1 MVTQTDAYFT
11 RNVAGVAIVEFFW
24 GLGFPIVLESTFLQ
38 LFLKHLGASSTVVG
52 IVPSLFIF
60 CISTF
65 PLFSTYLSRNYP
77 LKRSLVTVL
86 HVLSGLAV
94 LALGLFLPF
103 FSAVDDVL
111 VLFFTAYTVFSI
123 CLGLTIPIW
132 FNYLTRIF
140 SESKTVP
147 GLGYM
152 MLAQNLGKIASS
164 FFILKIVD
172 TYAFSL
178 RSSAWVFIA
187 TGLLF
192 IVGSLCFLFTVELAA
207 PVTPAPDKTSFFRH
221 TRQTFQEILANRRF
235 LVYLAADLDFYVIIT
250 VLSFY
255 ANYATTF
262 FAVPTAVAAGA
273 FVACIYAGSITVN
286 IFLGAMNLL
295 RTKQKLFLSKGITL
309 LLLLLLT
316 LFPNYFTFFI
326 ISFLLGVGRAIRN
339 MVYPPSVR
347 KFANTEDNTAYFA
360 LAPILTLPI
369 GSGFPLLFG
378 TILDSLSY
386 MGADAYRLLF
396 GFSALFIL
404 VTCYF
409 TFKTNYDDVAAG
421 QESCLNSR
429 PTAISG

>member
-1 MVTQTDAYFT
+1 MATKTDDYFI
-11 RNVAGVAIVEFFW
+11 RNVAGVAFVELFW

-38 LFLKHLGASSTVVG
+38 LFLKNLGASSTLVG
-52 IVPSLFIF
+52 FVPSLFIF

-77 LKRSLVTVL
+77 LKRSLVGAL
-86 HVLSGLAV
+86 HGFSGLAI
-94 LALGLFLPF
+94 LALGLLLPCI
-103 FSAVDDVL
+103 SEVDDVL
-111 VLFFTAYTVFSI
+111 ILFFSAYTVFSI
-123 CLGLTIPIW
+123 LMGLTIPIW

-152 MLAQNLGKIASS
+152 MLAQNLGKIISS

-178 RSSAWVFIA
+178 KSSAWVFIA

-192 IVGSLCFLFTVELAA
+192 ILGSLCFLITVEITDSA
-207 PVTPAPDKTSFFRH
+207 PSAPDKTPFFRH
-221 TRQTFQEILANRRF
+221 TRQTFHEILTNRRF
-235 LVYLAADLDFYVIIT
+235 LIYLAADLDFYVIIT

-255 ANYATTF
+255 ANYATTY

-273 FVACIYAGSITVN
+273 FVAFIYAGSITVN
-286 IFLGAMNLL
+286 ILLGTMNLL
-295 RTKQKLFLSKGITL
+295 GIKQKLFLSKGITL
-309 LLLLLLT
+309 LLLILLT
-316 LFPNYFTFFI
+316 LIPSYFTFFI
-326 ISFLLGVGRAIRN
+326 ISFLLGIGRAIRN

-347 KFANTEDNTAYFA
+347 IFANKSDNTAYFA

-378 TILDSLSY
+378 TVLDSLSF

-404 VTCYF
+404 ATCYF
-409 TFKTNYDDVAAG
+409 AFKTDYERVPDTDN
-421 QESCLNSR
+421 
-429 PTAISG
+429 I

>member
-1 MVTQTDAYFT
+1 MEAKRDAYFT
-11 RNVAGVAIVEFFW
+11 RNVGGVAVVEFFW

-38 LFLKHLGASSTVVG
+38 LFLKNLGASSTVVG

-86 HVLSGLAV
+86 HILSGLAILV
-94 LALGLFLPF
+94 LGLLLPCIN
-103 FSAVDDVL
+103 SQENVL
-111 VLFFTAYTVFSI
+111 LLFFAAYTVFSI

-132 FNYLTRIF
+132 FNYLTRLF

-152 MLAQNLGKIASS
+152 MLAQNLGKIVSS
-164 FFILKIVD
+164 FFILKIVG
-172 TYAFSL
+172 TYAFSPG
-178 RSSAWVFIA
+178 SSAWVFIA

-192 IVGSLCFLFTVELAA
+192 IIGSLCFLLTVEIADPEP
-207 PVTPAPDKTSFFRH
+207 PVPDSTPFFRH
-221 TRQTFQEILANRRF
+221 TRQTFQEILTNRRF
-235 LVYLAADLDFYVIIT
+235 LVYLAADLDFYVILT
-250 VLSFY
+250 VMSFY

-262 FAVPTAVAAGA
+262 FAVPAGVAAGA
-273 FVACIYAGSITVN
+273 FVACIYAGSVTVN

-295 RTKQKLFLSKGITL
+295 RIKQQLFLSKGITFL
-309 LLLLLLT
+309 LLVLLA
-316 LFPNYFTFFI
+316 LFPSYFTFFL

-339 MVYPPSVR
+339 MVYPSSVR
-347 KFANTEDNTAYFA
+347 KFANKSDNTAYFA

-369 GSGFPLLFG
+369 GSGFPLMFG
-378 TILDSLSY
+378 KMLDSLSF

-396 GFSALFIL
+396 GCSALFIL
-404 VTCYF
+404 TTCYF
-409 TFKTNYDDVAAG
+409 TFKTDYEGGTVTG
-421 QESCLNSR
+421 H
-429 PTAISG
+429 

>member
-1 MVTQTDAYFT
+1 MVTKTDAYFT
-11 RNVAGVAIVEFFW
+11 RNVAGVAVVELFW

-38 LFLKHLGASSTVVG
+38 LFLKNLGASSTVVG

-65 PLFSTYLSRNYP
+65 PLFSTYLSRNYH

-86 HVLSGLAV
+86 HVFSGLAI
-94 LALGLFLPF
+94 LALGLLLLLPCI
-103 FSAVDDVL
+103 SAMDDVL
-111 VLFFTAYTVFSI
+111 ILFFTAYTVFSI

-178 RSSAWVFIA
+178 RSSACVFIA
-187 TGLLF
+187 TGMLF
-192 IVGSLCFLFTVELAA
+192 ILGSLCFLFTVEVADS
-207 PVTPAPDKTSFFRH
+207 TPQAHDKTSFVRH
-221 TRQTFQEILANRRF
+221 TRQTFQEILSNRRF

-250 VLSFY
+250 VMSFY

-262 FAVPTAVAAGA
+262 FTVPTAVAAGA

-295 RTKQKLFLSKGITL
+295 KIKQKLYLSKGITFL
-309 LLLLLLT
+309 LLLLLA
-316 LFPNYFTFFI
+316 LFPSYYTFFM

-339 MVYPPSVR
+339 TVYPPSVR
-347 KFANTEDNTAYFA
+347 KFANKDDNTAYFA
-360 LAPILTLPI
+360 LAPILTLPV

-378 TILDSLSY
+378 TMLDSLSF

-396 GFSALFIL
+396 GCSALFIL
-404 VTCYF
+404 ITCYF
-409 TFKTNYDDVAAG
+409 TFKTDYEGVAGSA
-421 QESCLNSR
+421 N
-429 PTAISG
+429 P

>member
-1 MVTQTDAYFT
+1 MLYMETKKDDYFT
-11 RNVAGVAIVEFFW
+11 RNVAGVAAVEFLW

-38 LFLKHLGASSTVVG
+38 LFLKNLGASSTVVG

-77 LKRSLVTVL
+77 LKRTLVTVL
-86 HVLSGLAV
+86 HVLSGLAI
-94 LALGLFLPF
+94 LALGLLLPYISGTENILLLF
-103 FSAVDDVL
+103 FS
-111 VLFFTAYTVFSI
+111 TYTIFSI

-132 FNYLTRIF
+132 FNYLTRLF
-140 SESKTVP
+140 SETKTVP

-152 MLAQNLGKIASS
+152 MLAQNFGKIVSS
-164 FFILKIVD
+164 FFILKVVD

-178 RSSAWVFIA
+178 ESSAWIFIA

-192 IVGSLCFLFTVELAA
+192 IIGSLFFFITLEVTEPVPPALDSTPFFL
-207 PVTPAPDKTSFFRH
+207 H
-221 TRQTFQEILANRRF
+221 TRQTFQEILTNRRF
-235 LVYLAADLDFYVIIT
+235 LVYLAADLDFYVILT

-262 FAVPTAVAAGA
+262 FAVPAAVAVGA

-286 IFLGAMNLL
+286 IFLGTMNLL
-295 RTKQKLFLSKGITL
+295 RIKQKLFLSKGITFL
-309 LLLLLLT
+309 LLLLLA
-316 LFPNYFTFFI
+316 LFPSYFTFFI

-347 KFANTEDNTAYFA
+347 KFADKTDNTAYFA

-378 TILDSLSY
+378 KMLDSLSF

-396 GFSALFIL
+396 GVSALFIL
-404 VTCYF
+404 ATCYF
-409 TFKTNYDDVAAG
+409 TVKTDYEG
-421 QESCLNSR
+421 
-429 PTAISG
+429 ISVTSTL

>member
-1 MVTQTDAYFT
+1 MTKTDALFT
-11 RNVAGVAIVEFFW
+11 RNVAGVAAVEFFW

-38 LFLKHLGASSTVVG
+38 LFLKHLGASGTVVG
-52 IVPSLFIF
+52 IVPSLLIF

-65 PLFSTYLSRNYP
+65 PLFSTYLSRNFP
-77 LKRSLVTVL
+77 LKRSLVTML
-86 HVLSGLAV
+86 HVLSGLAILV
-94 LALGLFLPF
+94 LGLLLPCT
-103 FSAVDDVL
+103 SAVEDVL
-111 VLFFTAYTVFSI
+111 LLFFTTYTVFSV

-152 MLAQNLGKIASS
+152 MLAQNLGKIVSS
-164 FFILKIVD
+164 YFILKVVD

-178 RSSAWVFIA
+178 ASSAWVFIT

-192 IVGSLCFLFTVELAA
+192 ILGSLCFLLTVEVADA
-207 PVTPAPDKTSFFRH
+207 VVPPPDKTSFFQH
-221 TRQTFQEILANRRF
+221 TRQTFQQILANRRF

-250 VLSFY
+250 VMSFY

-262 FAVPTAVAAGA
+262 FAVPTAVAAGV
-273 FVACIYAGSITVN
+273 FVASIYAGSITVN
-286 IFLGAMNLL
+286 ILLGTMNLL
-295 RTKQKLFLSKGITL
+295 GIKQKLYLSKGITFL
-309 LLLLLLT
+309 LLVLLT
-316 LFPNYFTFFI
+316 FFPGSFTFFI

-347 KFANTEDNTAYFA
+347 IFANKDDNTAYFA

-378 TILDSLSY
+378 TMLDSFSF

-404 VTCYF
+404 ATCYF
-409 TFKTNYDDVAAG
+409 TYKIDYEDVTNSA
-421 QESCLNSR
+421 
-429 PTAISG
+429 